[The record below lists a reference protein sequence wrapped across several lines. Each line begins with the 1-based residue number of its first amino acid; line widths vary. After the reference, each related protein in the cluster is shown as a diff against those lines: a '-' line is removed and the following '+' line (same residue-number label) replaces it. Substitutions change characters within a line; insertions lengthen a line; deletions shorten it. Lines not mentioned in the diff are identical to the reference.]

1 MATEMGGN
9 CAICQD
15 IWNDMA
21 SALPC
26 GHQFCWE
33 CILQWAQTN
42 PSCPLCRGAIESVRF
57 SDDAGDYLE
66 IVITAPEQLPVAMS
80 QARRAPGDQDENS
93 PHPPVL
99 VHPSSPQETPARAV
113 GGVMP
118 EVWAQLFRQQQEL
131 LGPVRTW
138 LNQRMEAI
146 HRNQWWMA
154 RSTQSAILHALCV
167 YGPDRETM
175 IQSLQGVLEEHTVT
189 LVQGTIDI
197 IVRHCSSGA
206 QRLLRSHTT
215 GDEDD
220 SPAASSSSS
229 SSSSIFSSFSSP
241 NNPNSSSPKSL
252 SSSSSISW
260 TWTLASSPEVST
272 EEEEEAA
279 TMEANPSRGQ
289 SHPSVVPVSPEQ
301 DQPQEEAG
309 PSVQST
315 SPRYSGPTQGRHCS
329 PGPPQRSLKRKTPD
343 PEDSPHPC
351 KRHPHQ

>member
-1 MATEMGGN
+1 LFLAGPSASPRATSTLLNVLHGPSMATEMGGN

-42 PSCPLCRGAIESVRF
+42 PSCPLCRG
-57 SDDAGDYLE
+57 
-66 IVITAPEQLPVAMS
+66 
-80 QARRAPGDQDENS
+80 
-93 PHPPVL
+93 
-99 VHPSSPQETPARAV
+99 
-113 GGVMP
+113 
-118 EVWAQLFRQQQEL
+118 
-131 LGPVRTW
+131 
-138 LNQRMEAI
+138 
-146 HRNQWWMA
+146 
-154 RSTQSAILHALCV
+154 
-167 YGPDRETM
+167 
-175 IQSLQGVLEEHTVT
+175 
-189 LVQGTIDI
+189 
-197 IVRHCSSGA
+197 
-206 QRLLRSHTT
+206 
-215 GDEDD
+215 
-220 SPAASSSSS
+220 
-229 SSSSIFSSFSSP
+229 
-241 NNPNSSSPKSL
+241 
-252 SSSSSISW
+252 
-260 TWTLASSPEVST
+260 
-272 EEEEEAA
+272 
-279 TMEANPSRGQ
+279 ANPSRGQ